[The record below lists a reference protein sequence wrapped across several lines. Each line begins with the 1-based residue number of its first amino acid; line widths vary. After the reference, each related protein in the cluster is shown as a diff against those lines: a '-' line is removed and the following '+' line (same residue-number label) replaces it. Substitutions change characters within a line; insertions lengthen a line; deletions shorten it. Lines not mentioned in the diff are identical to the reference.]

1 MRSLFALL
9 ISISVGV
16 SSCSLFIKEDDTQKV
31 ARVGD
36 KILLETDIP
45 NFTNEESQGDTLA
58 QRNLFIDNWVKE
70 KLLLQKALDNLS
82 ENSANFE
89 EQLENYRNSLL
100 IYTFENQLVNQKLD
114 TLVSDRELKKYYKEN
129 AENFKLRQDV
139 MQSIFVATL
148 NTAPSTDSLEQWMYQ
163 DLDYYKEDLIEF
175 CSQFAIACHLDTLEW
190 IPLAKIKE
198 IGKLPLDKKL
208 NLTIGKNLIQ
218 DSLRTMYINSFAI
231 RLKGETAPFSWVKNE
246 LKSIILNKRK
256 IELIANV
263 KQEIF
268 ESATLKEE
276 YEVYD

>member
-1 MRSLFALL
+1 MRIIHVLFVS
-9 ISISVGV
+9 ISISL
-16 SSCSLFIKEDDTQKV
+16 SSCSLFTEEDDSQKV

-36 KILLETDIP
+36 EFLLETDIP

-70 KLLLQKALDNLS
+70 KLLLQKALVNLT
-82 ENSANFE
+82 ENSASFE
-89 EQLENYRNSLL
+89 KQLENYRNSLL
-100 IYTFENQLVNQKLD
+100 IYTFENQLVNQKID
-114 TLVSDRELKKYYKEN
+114 TLLSETELKKYYNTN

-139 MQSIFVATL
+139 MQSFFVATL
-148 NTAPSTDSLEQWMYQ
+148 NTAPSTDSLEQWLYQ
-163 DLDYYKEDLIEF
+163 NVDYYKEDLIEF

-198 IGKLPLDKKL
+198 IGKFPLDKKL

-231 RLKGETAPFSWVKNE
+231 RQKGEIAPFSWVRYE

-256 IELIANV
+256 IELIAKV

-268 ESATLKEE
+268 ESATLKKE
-276 YEVYD
+276 YEVYE